1 MELLNEY
8 ELKQVVGGGISFGL
22 GTAIVAGIAF
32 LVSVIDGYVR
42 PLTCRS

>member
-22 GTAIVAGIAF
+22 GALIVGGLAF

-42 PLTCRS
+42 PLGCH